1 MNRRGHIL
9 RDASVDWAIGVMN
22 DGHVIADFDSDLA
35 GEGARR
41 SQNRGNQLGQTNP
54 RNRYTSN
61 Q

>member
-35 GEGARR
+35 GEGAHAEVKSWQSARADK
-41 SQNRGNQLGQTNP
+41 SKE
-54 RNRYTSN
+54 SIHE
-61 Q
+61 